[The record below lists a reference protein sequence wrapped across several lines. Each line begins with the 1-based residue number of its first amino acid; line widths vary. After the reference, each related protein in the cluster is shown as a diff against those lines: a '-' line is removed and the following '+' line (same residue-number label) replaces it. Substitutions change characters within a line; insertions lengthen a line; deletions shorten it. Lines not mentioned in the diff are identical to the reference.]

1 MTTIEF
7 KTKAVDIYNIDDS
20 FSHTEVF
27 LPQSFKQSH
36 IKNAQ
41 DHRMFSGKVK
51 ADILNIR
58 AKMVLKDMGIKESFN
73 INEIPSNVKISG
85 SYMLNVVIELA

>member
-7 KTKAVDIYNIDDS
+7 KTKAVGIYNIDDS

-27 LPQSFKQSH
+27 LPQVFKQSH

-41 DHRMFSGKVK
+41 QHRMFSGKVG
-51 ADILNIR
+51 AEILNTR
-58 AKMVLKDMGIKESFN
+58 VKMVLKEMGIGESFR
-73 INEIPSNVKISG
+73 IDQVPTNVKVSG

>member
-7 KTKAVDIYNIDDS
+7 KTKAVDIYNIDNS

-27 LPQSFKQSH
+27 LPQVFKQSH

-41 DHRMFSGKVK
+41 QHRMFSGKVK

-58 AKMVLKDMGIKESFN
+58 AKMILKEMGIRESFN
-73 INEIPSNVKISG
+73 IDQVPPNVKVKG
-85 SYMLNVVIELA
+85 SYMLNVVVELA